1 MKNAIS
7 LGFKTEQ
14 LQIPINN
21 IFPIK
26 LIPKSIRNSMKYKQ
40 ISVSIKEVG
49 LVEPLVVYP
58 QKDAPEN
65 YMLLDGHLRLEV
77 LKTAGEDHAPCM
89 IAKDDESFTYN
100 KRISRLATIQEH
112 YMILKAIKKGVP
124 EQRIAKTLGVNIS
137 RIRQKRNLLNGICDE
152 AVDILKDRHFPGGTI
167 YVIRKM
173 KPVRQVEIAE
183 LMVAANNFSI
193 SYAKALLFAT
203 PDEQLCDP
211 KSKKP
216 LKGIT
221 EEERL
226 RMEREM
232 EMLRRDMKAVE
243 EDYGTNVVRLVVAN
257 GYVSRLLENEYISH
271 YMNRHHNELY
281 SQLHSLTETLSQESS
296 LNR

>member
-14 LQIPINN
+14 LQIPIIN

-26 LIPKSIRNSMKYKQ
+26 LIPKSIRISMKYRQ

-58 QKDAPEN
+58 QKDTPGN

-77 LKTAGEDHAPCM
+77 LKTDGEDYAPCM

-124 EQRIAKTLGVNIS
+124 EQRIAKALGVNIS

-173 KPVRQVEIAE
+173 KPIRQVEIAE
-183 LMVAANNFSI
+183 LMIAANNFSI
-193 SYAKALLFAT
+193 SYAK
-203 PDEQLCDP
+203 
-211 KSKKP
+211 
-216 LKGIT
+216 
-221 EEERL
+221 
-226 RMEREM
+226 
-232 EMLRRDMKAVE
+232 
-243 EDYGTNVVRLVVAN
+243 
-257 GYVSRLLENEYISH
+257 VSVLIKH
-271 YMNRHHNELY
+271 
-281 SQLHSLTETLSQESS
+281 
-296 LNR
+296 

>member
-1 MKNAIS
+1 M
-7 LGFKTEQ
+7 
-14 LQIPINN
+14 
-21 IFPIK
+21 
-26 LIPKSIRNSMKYKQ
+26 
-40 ISVSIKEVG
+40 
-49 LVEPLVVYP
+49 
-58 QKDAPEN
+58 
-65 YMLLDGHLRLEV
+65 
-77 LKTAGEDHAPCM
+77 
-89 IAKDDESFTYN
+89 
-100 KRISRLATIQEH
+100 
-112 YMILKAIKKGVP
+112 
-124 EQRIAKTLGVNIS
+124 
-137 RIRQKRNLLNGICDE
+137 
-152 AVDILKDRHFPGGTI
+152 
-167 YVIRKM
+167 
-173 KPVRQVEIAE
+173 
-183 LMVAANNFSI
+183 
-193 SYAKALLFAT
+193 FAT

-271 YMNRHHNELY
+271 YMNRYHNELY